1 MIKLVVTD
9 MDGSLLNDAK
19 QLPLDFFETAD
30 QLQHKGIVFAVASG
44 RQYYTLQHEFYDL
57 RDTTYFIAE
66 NGSYVAF
73 RDELLHMD
81 CIGRDQVLE
90 LIAQGR
96 KVPNAFVILCGKD
109 GAYAE
114 SSDVG
119 FLEEARKYYNRFE
132 IVDDLMQVKDTILK
146 FTMCDFS
153 NAEFN
158 SLKHFEKYGDGL
170 KVTVGGKLYLDIT
183 NRSANKGNALRQ
195 LQQRLGITKDQTLVF
210 GDYLNDLEMMDAAAY
225 SYAMKNAHPEI
236 LQAANFITEFD
247 NNHNGVT
254 QTIRQLCLQQ
264 QPIGS

>member
-1 MIKLVVTD
+1 

-19 QLPLDFFETAD
+19 QLPPDFFEIAAE
-30 QLQHKGIVFAVASG
+30 LQRKEIVFAVASG

-81 CIGRDQVLE
+81 FIDRNQVLE
-90 LIAQGR
+90 LIDEGR
-96 KVPNAFVILCGKD
+96 KVENAFVILCGKE

-114 SSDVG
+114 SSDVD
-119 FLEEARKYYNRFE
+119 FLNEARKYYNRFE
-132 IVDDLMQVKDTILK
+132 IVDDLTQVNDTILK
-146 FTMCDFS
+146 FTMCDFG

-158 SLKHFEKYGDGL
+158 SLSHFEKYGDHL

-183 NRSANKGNALRQ
+183 NHSANKGNALRQ
-195 LQQRLGITKDQTLVF
+195 LQQRLGITKEETLVF
-210 GDYLNDLEMMDAAAY
+210 GDYLNDLEMMDAATY

-247 NNHNGVT
+247 NNHSGVT
-254 QTIRQLCLQQ
+254 QTIRQLCLQE
-264 QPIGS
+264 QPINF